1 MEIFISL
8 PAQTLELFD
17 DGLLL
22 RRYAV
27 STAKNGAGE
36 ENGSYKTPR
45 GRHLI
50 RAKIGAGCAEN
61 TVFVRRRP
69 TGEVWTPEL
78 AAQFPGR
85 DWILGRILWLSGRE
99 PGVNRLGRV
108 DTMRRYIYLHGSPDR
123 VEMGTPGSIGCVR
136 MRNCDIVELFDL
148 VPAFTAVNIG
158 EFRIESGNWPVAMAG
173 ARQVRDEV
181 FVSEQGVPRELVWD
195 ELDASASH
203 VLALDAAGNAIG
215 CGRLLADGH
224 IGRMAVLAKWRGK
237 GVGSALLRRLLET
250 ARAAGRGRLVLSAQT
265 HAVSFYARFGFTPE
279 GGEFLEAGIPHLRM
293 TRALPA

>member
-17 DGLLL
+17 DDLLL

-36 ENGSYKTPR
+36 ENGSFKTPR

-69 TGEVWTPEL
+69 TGEIWSPEL
-78 AAQFPGR
+78 TIQYPDR
-85 DWILGRILWLSGRE
+85 DWILTRILWLSGRE
-99 PGVNRLGRV
+99 AGINRLGAV
-108 DTMRRYIYLHGSPDR
+108 DTMHRYIYLHGSPDS
-123 VEMGTPGSIGCVR
+123 VAMGKPGSIGCVR
-136 MRNCDIVELFDL
+136 MRNSDIVELFDL
-148 VPAFTAVNIG
+148 VPAYTSVNIG
-158 EFRIESGNWPVAMAG
+158 EFRIFSGHWQAVMAG
-173 ARQVRDEV
+173 AGQVRDEV
-181 FVSEQGVPRELVWD
+181 FVREQGVPRELERD
-195 ELDASASH
+195 EQDAASGH
-203 VLALDAAGNAIG
+203 VLALDAVGEAIG

-224 IGRMAVLAKWRGK
+224 IGRMAVRAEWRGK

-250 ARAAGRGRLVLSAQT
+250 ARAAGRGHLVLSAQT
-265 HAVSFYARFGFTPE
+265 HAADFYARFGFTPE

-293 TRALPA
+293 TRDLPV